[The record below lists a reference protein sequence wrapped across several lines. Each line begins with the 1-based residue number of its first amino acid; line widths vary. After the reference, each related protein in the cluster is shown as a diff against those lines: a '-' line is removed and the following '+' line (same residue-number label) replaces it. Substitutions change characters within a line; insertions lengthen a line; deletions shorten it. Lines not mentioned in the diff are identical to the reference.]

1 MEKMYC
7 DENKPT
13 ESELSEMIEKLL
25 TEIERLLDIQRK

>member
-13 ESELSEMIEKLL
+13 EFELSEMKEKLL